1 MTYDQSSFS
10 ATIPRFG
17 TVKSDAEREESFP
30 LLLSTKI
37 PFLKSTN
44 LCLKKKMVLVQSMA
58 QGVIV

>member
-1 MTYDQSSFS
+1 MTNHPFQQQSEGSK
-10 ATIPRFG
+10 R
-17 TVKSDAEREESFP
+17 VKTDAEREESFP

-37 PFLKSTN
+37 PLLKSTN